1 MPLNDGVGRSFAI
14 GPFLPSP
21 MNDHGPRVGLGG
33 QLSLF
38 QHAGTLPVSGW
49 RGKTPPELRADAPAG
64 YRLDLSGDEPL
75 YVLDDE
81 ERPIPPE
88 GGDELFD
95 EDTEP
100 KAGDTDG
107 PDEDDDAVDDNQ
119 QWSAPREWAPYC
131 ADTIAMK
138 GTIRKPASRLGAL
151 WVCTGGSGRAVD
163 RDVRGTSVYR
173 VVPLDA
179 YCGPHPDLPLSNRE
193 HNALPDEHPC
203 RWGTRGCSSPGRTR
217 RTCSQTSTWS
227 SATRT
232 SPNPDGHGYLPDPDW
247 HPHDEDAVRSE
258 RNPWRHDPHAW
269 QPTRRLI

>member
-1 MPLNDGVGRSFAI
+1 MPPLNSQSRRASLD
-14 GPFLPSP
+14 
-21 MNDHGPRVGLGG
+21 G

-38 QHAGTLPVSGW
+38 QDEGTLPVPGW
-49 RGKTPPELRADAPAG
+49 HGKTPPEMRAAAPVG
-64 YRLDLSGDEPL
+64 YRLDLSADEPL
-75 YVLDDE
+75 YVLDEHDAPLPAE
-81 ERPIPPE
+81 E
-88 GGDELFD
+88 GDEPFD

-100 KAGDTDG
+100 EAGDTDG
-107 PDEDDDAVDDNQ
+107 PDEDDDAVHDTQ

-179 YCGPHPDLPLSNRE
+179 YCSPHPDLPLSYRE

-203 RWGTRGCSSPGRTR
+203 RWGYEGMLV
-217 RTCSQTSTWS
+217 TWQKKS
-227 SATRT
+227 HVLTDEHMVFGHPYI
-232 SPNPDGHGYLPDPDW
+232 PNPQGHGFMPDPDW

-258 RNPWRHDPHAW
+258 RNPWRDDAHAW